1 MRARLVWVV
10 AAVALLNLLAGG
22 GALALGGFGV
32 AGLGVGMIAYLL
44 GVRHAFDADHIAAI
58 DNVTRRLRAAG
69 ERPVGVGLFF
79 SLGHS
84 TVVLL
89 LTAAA
94 VVAARHVGAVLPQLS
109 AWGSLFGSVVSA
121 GFLTLIGLANLRFF
135 AARLRERHGARRH
148 DHEIVWGRVGHRVDH
163 SWKMFPLGMLFG
175 LSFDT
180 ASEVALLAI
189 SVAAAHDSS
198 IPVWGVMLLP
208 LLFTAG
214 MASTDTLE
222 SLLMLRLYDWA
233 IADRDRT
240 LAPQHGRYRSVRV
253 PRPGRGA
260 VPMDRSVQPAA
271 RRHAGFAGYRQ
282 LHGGAAGHR
291 SAARTRCPG
300 LAAAPT
306 PGCAGCRLTPRA
318 ARPVRR
324 ARATSGSSATSRWR
338 DAAGRDRRGMR
349 R

>member
-1 MRARLVWVV
+1 VRVRGRLVWVI
-10 AAVALLNLLAGG
+10 AAVAALNLVAGG
-22 GALALGGFGV
+22 GVWSLGGFGV
-32 AGLGVGMIAYLL
+32 AGLGVGLITYLL

-89 LTAAA
+89 LTGAA
-94 VVAARHVGAVLPQLS
+94 VVAARHVGALLPQLS

-135 AARLRERHGARRH
+135 AARLRERSTGSRHHHDPGLNGAGRH
-148 DHEIVWGRVGHRVDH
+148 VDH

-189 SVAAAHDSS
+189 SVAAAHDGS
-198 IPVWGVMLLP
+198 IPLWGVMLLP

-233 IADRDRT
+233 IADHDRT
-240 LAPQHGRYRSVRV
+240 LRLNTVITGLSVCLALAVALHEWIDLFVRQIHGLPSLPWVDSSVVGLLVTAILLGLGVLAWLLR
-253 PRPGRGA
+253 RRQGGRIVETDRA
-260 VPMDRSVQPAA
+260 V
-271 RRHAGFAGYRQ
+271 G
-282 LHGGAAGHR
+282 
-291 SAARTRCPG
+291 
-300 LAAAPT
+300 
-306 PGCAGCRLTPRA
+306 
-318 ARPVRR
+318 
-324 ARATSGSSATSRWR
+324 
-338 DAAGRDRRGMR
+338 
-349 R
+349 

>member
-1 MRARLVWVV
+1 MHVRGRLVWIL
-10 AAVALLNLLAGG
+10 AAVAALNLVAGG
-22 GALALGGFGV
+22 GVLSLGGFGV

-94 VVAARHVGAVLPQLS
+94 VVAERHVGALLPQLS

-121 GFLTLIGLANLRFF
+121 GFLTLIGLANLRLL
-135 AARLRERHGARRH
+135 AARLRSRHA
-148 DHEIVWGRVGHRVDH
+148 DPGHRHSFGLDRAGQSVDH

-189 SVAAAHDSS
+189 SVAAAHDGS
-198 IPVWGVMLLP
+198 IPFWGVMLLP

-214 MASTDTLE
+214 MALMDTAE

-233 IADRDRT
+233 IADHDRT
-240 LAPQHGRYRSVRV
+240 MRLNTLITGLSVCLALAVALHEWIDLCGSRIRGLPSLTLVDSSTMGLLVTAMFLGLGALAWLLRRRQSMRVVRTQ
-253 PRPGRGA
+253 RA
-260 VPMDRSVQPAA
+260 V
-271 RRHAGFAGYRQ
+271 G
-282 LHGGAAGHR
+282 
-291 SAARTRCPG
+291 
-300 LAAAPT
+300 
-306 PGCAGCRLTPRA
+306 
-318 ARPVRR
+318 
-324 ARATSGSSATSRWR
+324 
-338 DAAGRDRRGMR
+338 
-349 R
+349 

>member
-1 MRARLVWVV
+1 VRGRLVWVI
-10 AAVALLNLLAGG
+10 AALALLNLLAAG
-22 GALALGGFGV
+22 GALSLGGFGA

-69 ERPVGVGLFF
+69 QRPVGVGLFF

-94 VVAARHVGAVLPQLS
+94 VVAARHVGTVLPQLS
-109 AWGSLFGSVVSA
+109 AWGSLFGSLVSA

-135 AARLRERHGARRH
+135 AARLRERHAEQRHHHEFGLRRA
-148 DHEIVWGRVGHRVDH
+148 GHRVDQ
-163 SWKMFPLGMLFG
+163 SWKMFPLGVLFG

-189 SVAAAHDSS
+189 SVAAAHEGS

-214 MASTDTLE
+214 MASMDTLE

-233 IADRDRT
+233 IADHDRT
-240 LAPQHGRYRSVRV
+240 LRLNTLITGLSVCLALAVALHEWIDLYSRQLRGVPVLSFVDSSTVGLLVTAVLLGLGVLAWLLRRRRCVRSVATTPASARS
-253 PRPGRGA
+253 RLRDGA
-260 VPMDRSVQPAA
+260 GGDR
-271 RRHAGFAGYRQ
+271 Y
-282 LHGGAAGHR
+282 
-291 SAARTRCPG
+291 
-300 LAAAPT
+300 
-306 PGCAGCRLTPRA
+306 
-318 ARPVRR
+318 
-324 ARATSGSSATSRWR
+324 
-338 DAAGRDRRGMR
+338 GMLR
-349 R
+349 

>member
-1 MRARLVWVV
+1 VYVRGRLVWIL
-10 AAVALLNLLAGG
+10 AAVAALNLVAGG
-22 GALALGGFGV
+22 GVLSLGGFGV

-121 GFLTLIGLANLRFF
+121 GFLTLIGLANLRLF
-135 AARLRERHGARRH
+135 AARLRERHSVQRH
-148 DHEIVWGRVGHRVDH
+148 HQDFGLSRAGRRVDH

-233 IADRDRT
+233 IGDRDRT
-240 LAPQHGRYRSVRV
+240 LRLNTVITGLSVCLALAVALHEWIDLCSRQLRGAPAWSFVDSSTVGLLVTAVLLGLGVVAWLLRRRQGVRV
-253 PRPGRGA
+253 
-260 VPMDRSVQPAA
+260 A
-271 RRHAGFAGYRQ
+271 R
-282 LHGGAAGHR
+282 
-291 SAARTRCPG
+291 
-300 LAAAPT
+300 
-306 PGCAGCRLTPRA
+306 
-318 ARPVRR
+318 
-324 ARATSGSSATSRWR
+324 
-338 DAAGRDRRGMR
+338 
-349 R
+349 

>member
-1 MRARLVWVV
+1 MNLRTRLLWIL
-10 AAVALLNLLAGG
+10 AAVAALNLVAGAG
-22 GALALGGFGV
+22 VLSLGGFGV
-32 AGLGVGMIAYLL
+32 AGVGVGMIAYLL

-89 LTAAA
+89 LTAVA
-94 VVAARHVGAVLPQLS
+94 VIAARHLGTFLPQLS

-121 GFLTLIGLANLRFF
+121 GFLTLIGLANLRLL
-135 AARLRERHGARRH
+135 AARLRRHHA
-148 DHEIVWGRVGHRVDH
+148 DPGHRHAFGLDRAGHSIDH

-189 SVAAAHDSS
+189 SVAAAHDGR
-198 IPVWGVMLLP
+198 IPLWGVMLLP
-208 LLFTAG
+208 LLFAAG
-214 MASTDTLE
+214 MALMDTLE

-240 LAPQHGRYRSVRV
+240 MRLNTLITALSVCLALAVAVHEWIDLCSSRLRGLPSLTLIDSSTTGLLVTAMFLGLGAIAWLLRRRQGARV
-253 PRPGRGA
+253 
-260 VPMDRSVQPAA
+260 
-271 RRHAGFAGYRQ
+271 
-282 LHGGAAGHR
+282 
-291 SAARTRCPG
+291 ARTPG
-300 LAAAPT
+300 T
-306 PGCAGCRLTPRA
+306 IG
-318 ARPVRR
+318 
-324 ARATSGSSATSRWR
+324 
-338 DAAGRDRRGMR
+338 
-349 R
+349 

>member
-1 MRARLVWVV
+1 MNVRGRLVCIL
-10 AAVALLNLLAGG
+10 AAVAVLNLAAAGG
-22 GALALGGFGV
+22 VLSLGGFGI

-69 ERPVGVGLFF
+69 ERPLGVGLFF

-84 TVVLL
+84 TVVLA
-89 LTAAA
+89 LTAVA
-94 VVAARHVGAVLPQLS
+94 VVAARHVGTFLPQLS

-121 GFLTLIGLANLRFF
+121 GFLTLIGLANLRLL
-135 AARLRERHGARRH
+135 AARLRERHA
-148 DHEIVWGRVGHRVDH
+148 DPGHRHAFGLDRAGHSVDH

-189 SVAAAHDSS
+189 SVAAAHDGS
-198 IPVWGVMLLP
+198 IPLWGVMLLP

-214 MASTDTLE
+214 MALMDTLE

-240 LAPQHGRYRSVRV
+240 MRLNTLITGLSVCLALAVALHEWIDLCSSRIRGLPSLTLVDSSTMGLLVTAMFLGLGAIAWLLRRRQSVR
-253 PRPGRGA
+253 G
-260 VPMDRSVQPAA
+260 
-271 RRHAGFAGYRQ
+271 
-282 LHGGAAGHR
+282 
-291 SAARTRCPG
+291 
-300 LAAAPT
+300 
-306 PGCAGCRLTPRA
+306 
-318 ARPVRR
+318 
-324 ARATSGSSATSRWR
+324 
-338 DAAGRDRRGMR
+338 
-349 R
+349 

>member
-1 MRARLVWVV
+1 VRGGLLWVIV
-10 AAVALLNLLAGG
+10 TVALLNLVAVG
-22 GALALGGFGV
+22 GASWLGGFGV
-32 AGLGVGMIAYLL
+32 TGLGIGMIAYLL

-89 LTAAA
+89 LTAVA
-94 VVAARHVGAVLPQLS
+94 VVATRHVGTVLPKLS
-109 AWGSLFGSVVSA
+109 AWGSLFGSLVSA
-121 GFLTLIGLANLRFF
+121 TFLTLIGLANLRFF
-135 AARLRERHGARRH
+135 AARLRERRADEPHHELGLRRA
-148 DHEIVWGRVGHRVDH
+148 GHKVDH
-163 SWKMFPLGMLFG
+163 SWEMFPLGMLFG

-189 SVAAAHDSS
+189 SVAAAHEGS
-198 IPVWGVMLLP
+198 IPLWGVMLLP

-240 LAPQHGRYRSVRV
+240 LRLNTVITGLSVCLALGVALHEWIDLCSRQIRGV
-253 PRPGRGA
+253 PVLPFVDSSMMGLLVTAILLGLGVLA
-260 VPMDRSVQPAA
+260 WLL
-271 RRHAGFAGYRQ
+271 RRRQ
-282 LHGGAAGHR
+282 GGAAQGN
-291 SAARTRCPG
+291 
-300 LAAAPT
+300 
-306 PGCAGCRLTPRA
+306 RA
-318 ARPVRR
+318 I
-324 ARATSGSSATSRWR
+324 G
-338 DAAGRDRRGMR
+338 
-349 R
+349 

>member
-1 MRARLVWVV
+1 MRGRLLWVI

-22 GALALGGFGV
+22 GALALGAFGV
-32 AGLGVGMIAYLL
+32 TGLGVGMIAYFL

-69 ERPVGVGLFF
+69 QRPVGVGLFF

-89 LTAAA
+89 LTAVA

-109 AWGSLFGSVVSA
+109 AWGSLFGSLVSA
-121 GFLTLIGLANLRFF
+121 SFLTLIGLTNLRFF
-135 AARLRERHGARRH
+135 AARLHERHADPRH
-148 DHEIVWGRVGHRVDH
+148 RHAFGLLRGGHRVDH

-189 SVAAAHDSS
+189 SVAAAHDGS

-214 MASTDTLE
+214 MASMDTLE

-233 IADRDRT
+233 IADHDRT
-240 LAPQHGRYRSVRV
+240 LRLNTLITGLSVCLALAVALHEWVHLCSRQL
-253 PRPGRGA
+253 RGA
-260 VPMDRSVQPAA
+260 PALSFVDSSTVGLLVTA
-271 RRHAGFAGYRQ
+271 VLFGLGALAWLLRRRQ
-282 LHGGAAGHR
+282 
-291 SAARTRCPG
+291 
-300 LAAAPT
+300 
-306 PGCAGCRLTPRA
+306 
-318 ARPVRR
+318 
-324 ARATSGSSATSRWR
+324 
-338 DAAGRDRRGMR
+338 GMR
-349 R
+349 VAQSNRPIR

>member
-1 MRARLVWVV
+1 M
-10 AAVALLNLLAGG
+10 
-22 GALALGGFGV
+22 ALGGFGV

-109 AWGSLFGSVVSA
+109 AWGSLFGSLVSA

-135 AARLRERHGARRH
+135 AARLRERHAARGH

-163 SWKMFPLGMLFG
+163 SWEMFPLGMLFG

-214 MASTDTLE
+214 MASMDTLE

-240 LAPQHGRYRSVRV
+240 LRLNTVVTGLSVCLALGVALYQWIGLCSRPLGGMPALPAVDSSTVGLLVTAALLGLGVLAWLLRRRQSVRV
-253 PRPGRGA
+253 
-260 VPMDRSVQPAA
+260 A
-271 RRHAGFAGYRQ
+271 R
-282 LHGGAAGHR
+282 
-291 SAARTRCPG
+291 
-300 LAAAPT
+300 
-306 PGCAGCRLTPRA
+306 
-318 ARPVRR
+318 
-324 ARATSGSSATSRWR
+324 
-338 DAAGRDRRGMR
+338 
-349 R
+349 